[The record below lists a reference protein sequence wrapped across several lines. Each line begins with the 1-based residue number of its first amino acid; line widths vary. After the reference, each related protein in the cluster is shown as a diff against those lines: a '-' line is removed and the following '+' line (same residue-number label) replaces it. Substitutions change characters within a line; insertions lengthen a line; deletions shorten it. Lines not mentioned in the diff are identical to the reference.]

1 MKNDSS
7 SSKETERESSAS
19 AYSMGDCTRKCKRN
33 IAAVEGS
40 STSTSTSTSM
50 SMAVSKRM
58 RIVGLP
64 SLTVELENP
73 LSCVA
78 LPGNVSSPA
87 NSVDS
92 EAVNAG
98 ALSSSFCSDQLLA
111 SWCSSNESSEVV
123 KDSFRLM
130 DLEAKSFE
138 TVDSACIDNTKFS
151 RETTPSSEL
160 CGESEEIDSLARKPS
175 SAKTPPKEEI
185 EEFFAKAEK
194 QEQKRFAEKYNY
206 DIVKDMPLEGRYQ
219 WVRLKP

>member
-1 MKNDSS
+1 MKND

-40 STSTSTSTSM
+40 STSTSTW
-50 SMAVSKRM
+50 VSKRM

-78 LPGNVSSPA
+78 LPGNVASPA

-92 EAVNAG
+92 EAMNAG
-98 ALSSSFCSDQLLA
+98 ALSSSFRSDQLPA

-123 KDSFRLM
+123 KDRFRLM

-138 TVDSACIDNTKFS
+138 TVDSACINTELS

-160 CGESEEIDSLARKPS
+160 CGESDEMDSLARKTS
-175 SAKTPPKEEI
+175 AAKTPPKEEI

-206 DIVKDMPLEGRYQ
+206 DIVKDTPLEGRYQ

>member
-1 MKNDSS
+1 MKND

-40 STSTSTSTSM
+40 STSTSTSTR
-50 SMAVSKRM
+50 VSKRM

-78 LPGNVSSPA
+78 LPGNVASPA

-92 EAVNAG
+92 EAMNAG
-98 ALSSSFCSDQLLA
+98 ALSSSFRSDQLPA

-123 KDSFRLM
+123 KDRFRLM

-138 TVDSACIDNTKFS
+138 TVDSACINTEL

-160 CGESEEIDSLARKPS
+160 CGESDEMDSLARKTS
-175 SAKTPPKEEI
+175 AAKTPPKEEI

-206 DIVKDMPLEGRYQ
+206 DIVKDTPLEGRYQ

>member
-1 MKNDSS
+1 MKND

-40 STSTSTSTSM
+40 STSTSTR
-50 SMAVSKRM
+50 VSKRM

-78 LPGNVSSPA
+78 LPGNVASPA

-92 EAVNAG
+92 EAMNAG
-98 ALSSSFCSDQLLA
+98 ALSSSFRSDQLPA

-123 KDSFRLM
+123 KDRFRLM
-130 DLEAKSFE
+130 DLEVNFE
-138 TVDSACIDNTKFS
+138 FESLITLDYLGHLVLNLLISLGVDH
-151 RETTPSSEL
+151 
-160 CGESEEIDSLARKPS
+160 
-175 SAKTPPKEEI
+175 
-185 EEFFAKAEK
+185 
-194 QEQKRFAEKYNY
+194 
-206 DIVKDMPLEGRYQ
+206 
-219 WVRLKP
+219 

>member
-7 SSKETERESSAS
+7 SSKETERESSAR

-40 STSTSTSTSM
+40 GSSTSTST
-50 SMAVSKRM
+50 AVSKRL

-78 LPGNVSSPA
+78 LPGNVASPA
-87 NSVDS
+87 NSVDT

-98 ALSSSFCSDQLLA
+98 ALSSSFCSDQLPA

-130 DLEAKSFE
+130 DLKAKSFE

-160 CGESEEIDSLARKPS
+160 CGESDEIDSLARKLS
-175 SAKTPPKEEI
+175 AAKTPPKEEI

-206 DIVKDMPLEGRYQ
+206 DIVKDMPWRDSTIGF
-219 WVRLKP
+219 V

>member
-138 TVDSACIDNTKFS
+138 TVDSACIDNTKF